1 MYQVHTKPISE
12 IVPVRGIDYH
22 VLRWSPSEG
31 ADGAQNMVPQA
42 KPSPQPP
49 LVMMHG
55 WMDVGASFQFVAD
68 AFSMAFRQGR
78 TLIAP
83 SWRGFGLSESAQEHF
98 WFPDY
103 LADLEVL
110 LDHYAPNTA
119 VDLLGHSMGGNV
131 VMMYAGI
138 RPERIRKLIN
148 LEGFGMPANTPE
160 QAPQRYAQWLHELQ
174 RVRQGEMAL
183 KTYDNAQGVARR
195 LMKTNPRLPEDK
207 ALWLAHQWARPIAAG
222 PQAGQWEILGSAA
235 HKVVSAQLYRVEEV
249 LEIWKQIVAPLL
261 MVQASENEMSTW
273 WKDRYTQAEFDQ
285 RIQVVPQVQ
294 HAKIDPAGHMLHHD
308 QPQQLA
314 TLIEDFLLA

>member
-1 MYQVHTKPISE
+1 MYQVQNKPLSE
-12 IVPVRGIDYH
+12 FMPVRGVPYH
-22 VLRWSPSEG
+22 VLRWSPSAG
-31 ADGAQNMVPQA
+31 ALPHTDP
-42 KPSPQPP
+42 PPP
-49 LVMMHG
+49 LVLMHG
-55 WMDVGASFQFVAD
+55 WMDVGASFQFMVD
-68 AFSMAFRQGR
+68 ALSLAFLQGR

-98 WFPDY
+98 WFADY

-160 QAPQRYAQWLHELQ
+160 QAAQRYAQWLHELQ

-207 ALWLAHQWARPIAAG
+207 ALWLAHQWARPIAGG

-235 HKVVSAQLYRVEEV
+235 HKVVSAQLYQVEEV
-249 LEIWKQIVAPLL
+249 LEIWKRITAPVL
-261 MVQASENEMSTW
+261 MVQASLNEMPVW
-273 WKDRYTQAEFDQ
+273 WKNSYTLDEFTQ

-294 HAKIDPAGHMLHHD
+294 HAKIEPAGHMLHHD

-314 TLIEDFLLA
+314 ALIEDFLLA

>member
-1 MYQVHTKPISE
+1 MYQVQNQPLSE
-12 IVPVRGIDYH
+12 FVPVRGVPYH
-22 VLRWSPSEG
+22 VLRWSKSAG
-31 ADGAQNMVPQA
+31 ALPHTD
-42 KPSPQPP
+42 PQPP
-49 LVMMHG
+49 LVLMHG
-55 WMDVGASFQFVAD
+55 WMDVGASFQFMVD
-68 AFSMAFRQGR
+68 ALSLAFLQGR

-195 LMKTNPRLPEDK
+195 LMKTNPRLPEEK
-207 ALWLAHQWARPIAAG
+207 ALWLAHQWARPITGG

-249 LEIWKQIVAPLL
+249 LEIWKRITAPVL
-261 MVQASENEMSTW
+261 MVQASLNEMPAW
-273 WKDRYTQAEFDQ
+273 WKNSYTLDEFTQ
-285 RIQVVPQVQ
+285 RIQVVSQVQ
-294 HAKIDPAGHMLHHD
+294 HAKIEPAGHMLHHD

-314 TLIEDFLLA
+314 ALIEDFLLA

>member
-1 MYQVHTKPISE
+1 MYQVQNKPLSE
-12 IVPVRGIDYH
+12 FVPVRGVLYH
-22 VLRWSPSEG
+22 VLRWSPSAG
-31 ADGAQNMVPQA
+31 TVPDTD
-42 KPSPQPP
+42 PQPP
-49 LVMMHG
+49 LVLMHG
-55 WMDVGASFQFVAD
+55 WMDVGASFQFMVD
-68 AFSMAFRQGR
+68 ALSLAFLQGR

-103 LADLEVL
+103 LADLDVL

-160 QAPQRYAQWLHELQ
+160 QAPQRYTQWLHELQ

-249 LEIWKQIVAPLL
+249 LEIWKRITAPVL
-261 MVQASENEMSTW
+261 MVQASLNEMPVW
-273 WKDRYTQAEFDQ
+273 WKNSYTLDEFTQ
-285 RIQVVPQVQ
+285 RIQVVSQVQ
-294 HAKIDPAGHMLHHD
+294 HAKIEPAGHMLHHD

-314 TLIEDFLLA
+314 ALIEDFLLA